1 MNTVPV
7 ETWLQEHA
15 GLEASTLGA
24 GVVARAARDRIE
36 ALRCARVEDY
46 LEILATSAEE
56 RHTLIDRVV
65 VPETWFF
72 RDRPAFDAL
81 GRYVVDTWAPAHPGA
96 TFHVLS
102 LPCSTGEEPYS
113 IAMALFDAGL
123 TTRQFSIDAVDISS
137 QSLKRAVAGH
147 YGQYS
152 FRSNDLAFRDRYFE
166 RSQNGYKLKS
176 EVREAVR
183 FSHGNLLDPFFTHER
198 PHYDIVFC
206 RNLLIYFDPAGWT
219 QATRTLHQL
228 LKDSGLLFMGH
239 AELLDLGSSQFESVR
254 VPLAFAYRK
263 KASKS
268 AEAQVRGAAAP
279 SPKPARMRPPTSK
292 SRHGTTRIQKKPRKD
307 TLTGE
312 PGDNLLDKA
321 TRLADQGE
329 FARAAEICRRCLA
342 ENPASARSYFLLGLI
357 SEVTGDTVDAE
368 QNYRRAL
375 YLDSR
380 HHETM
385 VHLALLL
392 EGRGDAAGA
401 ANMRKRARDA
411 SVSQAVG
418 LRGKGRTS

>member
-1 MNTVPV
+1 
-7 ETWLQEHA
+7 
-15 GLEASTLGA
+15 
-24 GVVARAARDRIE
+24 
-36 ALRCARVEDY
+36 
-46 LEILATSAEE
+46 
-56 RHTLIDRVV
+56 
-65 VPETWFF
+65 
-72 RDRPAFDAL
+72 
-81 GRYVVDTWAPAHPGA
+81 
-96 TFHVLS
+96 
-102 LPCSTGEEPYS
+102 
-113 IAMALFDAGL
+113 
-123 TTRQFSIDAVDISS
+123 
-137 QSLKRAVAGH
+137 
-147 YGQYS
+147 
-152 FRSNDLAFRDRYFE
+152 
-166 RSQNGYKLKS
+166 
-176 EVREAVR
+176 VR